1 MFAKDGYSTL
11 LVVSIFAVI
20 AIFGASYLGHWSKYI
35 IWGAVGVLTLI
46 VFYFFRDPDRNIPQG
61 ENLILAPA
69 DGKIVQIRQIEEPNY
84 LNDSATQVSIFLN
97 LLDVHVNRIPA
108 TGNIEYAKYHPGE
121 YLVAWHEKA
130 SEKNERAEFGILHPS
145 GVKIYFRQITGLV
158 ARRIVYRIEEG
169 DDVKAGRRFGMM
181 KFGSRMDVV
190 VPGTVQLNVKEGERT
205 VGGET
210 VMGVITDE
218 N

>member
-11 LVVSIFAVI
+11 LVVSLFAVI
-20 AIFGASYLGHWSKYI
+20 VIFGATYIGHWSKYI
-35 IWGAVGVLTLI
+35 IIGAAGILTLI
-46 VFYFFRDPDRNIPQG
+46 VFYFFRDPDRNIPEG

-69 DGKIVQIRQIEEPNY
+69 DGKIVQIRQIEESNY
-84 LNDSATQVSIFLN
+84 LKEPATQVSIFLN

-108 TGNIEYAKYHPGE
+108 TGTIEYARYHPGE

-145 GVKIYFRQITGLV
+145 GVKLFFRQITGLV
-158 ARRIVYRIEEG
+158 ARRIVYRLEEG
-169 DDVKAGRRFGMM
+169 DSVQAGHRFGMM

-190 VPGTVQLNVKEGERT
+190 VPGTVALHVEEGDRT

-210 VMGVITDE
+210 VMGVISDE

>member
-11 LVVSIFAVI
+11 LGISLFAVI
-20 AIFGASYLGHWSKYI
+20 VFWGISYLEHWSKYLI
-35 IWGAVGVLTLI
+35 MGTVGILTLI
-46 VFYFFRDPDRNIPQG
+46 VFYFFRDPDRNIPEG

-69 DGKIVQIRQIEEPNY
+69 DGKIVQIREINEPNY
-84 LNDSATQVSIFLN
+84 LNDKATQVSIFLN

-108 TGNIEYAKYHPGE
+108 TGAIEYARYHPGE

-145 GVKIYFRQITGLV
+145 GVKVYFRQITGLV

-169 DDVKAGRRFGMM
+169 DSVKAGHRFGMM

-190 VPGTVQLNVKEGERT
+190 IPGAVQLNVKEGDRT